1 MTRKE
6 FEEKAARFVLDSIGD
21 DDRIC
26 ERLHE
31 IPAEKEYCARFCRN
45 MRNKCA
51 IRFLNNY

>member
-6 FEEKAARFVLDSIGD
+6 FEEKAARFVLDNIGD
-21 DDRIC
+21 EDKIC

-31 IPAEKEYCARFCRN
+31 IPFEKEYCARFCKN

-51 IRFLNNY
+51 IRFINNY